1 VAADAAKQKVAI
13 FTVALGTAN
22 GSLPNPDPLGP
33 PVAVPPDPQLMQQI
47 ARTSHGRSF
56 NAEDAGRLVSIYKGL
71 GTQLGSKTQQTDIT
85 VAFAAAGLAL
95 LLGAG
100 IGSLRWSGRLP

>member
-1 VAADAAKQKVAI
+1 
-13 FTVALGTAN
+13 
-22 GSLPNPDPLGP
+22 
-33 PVAVPPDPQLMQQI
+33 MQQI
-47 ARTSHGRSF
+47 AAGLPRPDVQRRRTP
-56 NAEDAGRLVSIYKGL
+56 ARLVSIYKGL
-71 GTQLGSKTQQTDIT
+71 GTQLGSKTPADDIT